1 MGWCLN
7 VDGAVI
13 GEWDRVPTD
22 RVCEE
27 DGKGRTEGL
36 GTARLL
42 VSALQ
47 FEARLA
53 WIVSF
58 GDAVQDC
65 TNRFVSVIVG
75 PSR

>member
-1 MGWCLN
+1 MCHCQ
-7 VDGAVI
+7 AV
-13 GEWDRVPTD
+13 RVVTPTVPV
-22 RVCEE
+22 RSSGSSPAELM
-27 DGKGRTEGL
+27 RGL